1 MATNKSVIAKL
12 CVASL
17 AAVLAVQ
24 GTAAEPIPAFIM
36 GQNIEHT
43 RSAVQGGLSAQLVRN
58 RKFAGRPRRN
68 GVALMWEPCGDHAFY
83 HLMLNRGFTRHAAGS
98 RMPRVDERNSQVIG
112 CLAAEGEAGILQR
125 DVGVRGGVAH
135 TFRAVVSTLH
145 EEDTPIVL
153 RVSSGERV
161 LAERAFTVRTKGI
174 RDGNRIRGW
183 KRIAFDFT
191 LQRDT
196 MADISVLVKVIHR

>member
-1 MATNKSVIAKL
+1 M
-12 CVASL
+12 
-17 AAVLAVQ
+17 
-24 GTAAEPIPAFIM
+24 
-36 GQNIEHT
+36 
-43 RSAVQGGLSAQLVRN
+43 
-58 RKFAGRPRRN
+58 
-68 GVALMWEPCGDHAFY
+68 
-83 HLMLNRGFTRHAAGS
+83 
-98 RMPRVDERNSQVIG
+98 
-112 CLAAEGEAGILQR
+112 
-125 DVGVRGGVAH
+125 AH